1 MDFAVEVVR
10 AVAGAQVWVRTAVP
24 GDAVDPVDPRDT
36 LAPGSWV
43 LTCAT
48 QAPPLVRHVEPL
60 TDPPRSVFALTLDAP
75 LAPGVA
81 YQLALAP
88 LARSLNGEPTSTAAV
103 ELVGRTP
110 QARTGS
116 VPGQPAADV
125 ALPVAAQG
133 GNPAGLD
140 RLAALKARVQL
151 LAAARRGAFTHAPA
165 FGRGV
170 EPKRTYSAA
179 KLAQEASKLRS
190 EIEADPDVRRAEV
203 RVVKDGHLST
213 FELYVEPSFSA
224 APLLLRERITAGGE
238 AP

>member
-1 MDFAVEVVR
+1 MDFAVEAAR
-10 AVAGAQVWVRTAVP
+10 AVAQAQIWAQTAVP

-36 LAPGSWV
+36 LSPGSWV

-48 QAPPLVRHVEPL
+48 QAPPLVRRVVPT
-60 TDPPRSVFALTLDAP
+60 TDPPRSVYLLDLDAP
-75 LAPGVA
+75 LAPGVT

-88 LARSLNGEPTSTAAV
+88 LTRSLNGEPTSTAAV

-110 QARTGS
+110 VAHTGS

-125 ALPVAAQG
+125 ALPVAPQG

-151 LAAARRGAFTHAPA
+151 LAQARKGAFTHAPS

-179 KLAQEASKLRS
+179 KLAQEAAGLRG
-190 EIEADPDVRRAEV
+190 ELEADPDVRRAEV
-203 RVVKDGHLST
+203 RVVKDGHLSK
-213 FELYVEPSFSA
+213 FEMYVEPSFSA
-224 APLLLRERITAGGE
+224 APLLLRETITAGGE
-238 AP
+238 T